1 MGKAPQGRRVCAV
14 LVAALLMAAGIGCGM
29 AAAPQPPSLQ
39 LPKPVTDLKAERVGN
54 QVQLTWTMPKETTDN
69 LKLKLPVPVRLCVQT
84 VSRECD
90 TVGNIQAVP
99 GKPATFTCALPPT
112 LALGPLHTITYQ
124 VFAQNAQGRAAGAS
138 NDAPALAGMAP
149 PQVLGL
155 AAQVVP
161 QGVLLHWQ
169 PVPDLPQ
176 GTVFE
181 IQRTWL
187 NPPAKQAPAP
197 ATTRTTPPQKA
208 SSPAIASSHPPKAT
222 HAHTGTP
229 QKEIPGPVQPI
240 EQTLLVHPPA
250 GPAAA
255 PSAAPAAIQDPGA
268 ALDASIQWGQAYRY
282 TVARVVQ
289 RPASPAKGS
298 VTTQALSMRIQGQ
311 PSQPIVILAKDS
323 FPPATPQRLSAVP
336 VSAAMTGGAPA
347 VDLSWSANAEPDFAQ
362 YRVYRRDLTGN
373 TTQNATRQ
381 QIAPAPGT
389 HASALLVTPAFRD
402 APVTPGHRYAYS
414 VTAVDTS
421 GNESHPSSEVI
432 VEVAE
437 E

>member
-1 MGKAPQGRRVCAV
+1 MGKAPQGCRVYAV

-39 LPKPVTDLKAERVGN
+39 LPKPVTDLKAERTGN

-84 VSRECD
+84 ISRECD
-90 TVGNIQAVP
+90 TVGNIQAAP
-99 GKPATFTCALPPT
+99 GKPATFTSALPPT
-112 LALGPLHTITYQ
+112 LAQGPLRTITYQ

-155 AAQVVP
+155 TAQVVP

-187 NPPAKQAPAP
+187 NPPVKQAPAS
-197 ATTRTTPPQKA
+197 AAARTTPPQKT
-208 SSPAIASSHPPKAT
+208 SSPAIAPSHPPKAT
-222 HAHTGTP
+222 HTQTGTP
-229 QKEIPGPVQPI
+229 QKEIPGPAQPI
-240 EQTLLVHPPA
+240 EQTLLVHLPA
-250 GPAAA
+250 GP
-255 PSAAPAAIQDPGA
+255 AAPAAIQDPGA
-268 ALDASIQWGQAYRY
+268 ALDSSIQWGQAYRY

-289 RPASPAKGS
+289 RPASPATET

-323 FPPATPQRLSAVP
+323 FPPATPQRLAAVP

-373 TTQNATRQ
+373 TAQNATRQ
-381 QIAPAPGT
+381 QIAPAPG
-389 HASALLVTPAFRD
+389 APANALLVTPAFRD

-421 GNESHPSSEVI
+421 GNESPPTPEVV
-432 VEVAE
+432 VEAPRD
-437 E
+437 